1 MLFCLG
7 NQVAAEMMSCKKKKK
22 KTKQKN
28 SSNEEY
34 WKTMSV
40 DSELKQSMYAKFCTT
55 WSLTLPTLHLLWIWS
70 IKWKKNGNV
79 TTMICYSSWIINT
92 IIYHSDISG
101 LQINSHGE
109 SEVSDQSKFIIWTD
123 ARVW

>member
-1 MLFCLG
+1 
-7 NQVAAEMMSCKKKKK
+7 
-22 KTKQKN
+22 
-28 SSNEEY
+28 
-34 WKTMSV
+34 MSV
-40 DSELKQSMYAKFCTT
+40 NSELKQSMYAKF
-55 WSLTLPTLHLLWIWS
+55 LQLEVLPYQLFIFYEYEVLNE
-70 IKWKKNGNV
+70 KKNGNV

>member
-1 MLFCLG
+1 MFG
-7 NQVAAEMMSCKKKKK
+7 KSSCCRDDELHIEKK
-22 KTKQKN
+22 KTKNKKTVQMKN
-28 SSNEEY
+28 TERQCQWIVNWSKVRMPSFVQLEVLPYQLFIFYEYEVLNE
-34 WKTMSV
+34 
-40 DSELKQSMYAKFCTT
+40 
-55 WSLTLPTLHLLWIWS
+55 
-70 IKWKKNGNV
+70 KKNGNV